1 MKRERE
7 FPFSGAGQSMTVC
20 VQGKKARAN
29 AARARVCRCR
39 VVPVYGQFLRNLQPT
54 LCFSAA
60 LPLFHPPSPLS
71 YAARHRPATFRV
83 DTDDWNKVYQTEGS
97 CMDKYAVAYD
107 RYVDEDTSCT
117 VMLRQRTKERRENT
131 EVQTTHRTL
140 RRTSVTSSFPPSL

>member
-1 MKRERE
+1 ML
-7 FPFSGAGQSMTVC
+7 
-20 VQGKKARAN
+20 
-29 AARARVCRCR
+29 RARVCVGAVWSPCMASSCEIS
-39 VVPVYGQFLRNLQPT
+39 NQPCA
-54 LCFSAA
+54 L